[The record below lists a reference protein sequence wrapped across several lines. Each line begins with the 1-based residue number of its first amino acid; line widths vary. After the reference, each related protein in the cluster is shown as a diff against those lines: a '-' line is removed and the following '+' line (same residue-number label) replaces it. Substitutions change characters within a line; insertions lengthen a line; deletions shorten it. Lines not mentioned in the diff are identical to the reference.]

1 MEKIEVEFI
10 LRWITGLMGAYLLGK
25 LVSKFKL
32 PSVIGWLLSG
42 MIFGPYALDLLN
54 TDILNSQVYG
64 HMISTF
70 EVTAGIMVGTDLVWN
85 QLKKTG
91 KSLVAITLA
100 ESIATF
106 LVVSLFFGL
115 IFYFTGIP
123 LYLAII
129 FGGIA
134 LATAPIPSFSVVN
147 EYNTDGPV
155 TKALKSVAVL
165 DDIIAL
171 VIFFSMIAI
180 LSGISA
186 ESAMSPA
193 MIPVILV
200 APLLIGLVP
209 GLIGGYIFPRI
220 KSRGG
225 TILMLIALI
234 LLTVFIGVWANSL
247 METPALNYLLMG
259 MTFSAT
265 FANMVQQS
273 KVNQIVRDSAPL
285 LNLAFLAFIMNLG
298 APLDYRLITSA
309 GLYTVVYI
317 VSRAIGKY
325 GGTYLGAKIAH
336 ASKSVQ
342 KYLGLT
348 LLPHSGVSLI
358 FTGIAANFLNKV
370 APSLTGILVGT
381 IAAAAIINE
390 IIAVI
395 LAKQAFVMAGEIG
408 KGEG

>member
-1 MEKIEVEFI
+1 MEWI

-25 LVSKFKL
+25 LVSEFKL

-42 MIFGPYALDLLN
+42 MIFGPYALDLLS
-54 TDILNSQVYG
+54 TDILNSQWYSYL
-64 HMISTF
+64 ISIF
-70 EVTAGIMVGTDLVWN
+70 EVTAGIMVGTDLVWSR
-85 QLKKTG
+85 LKKTG
-91 KSLVAITLA
+91 KSLVGITIA
-100 ESIATF
+100 ESLTTF
-106 LVVSLFFGL
+106 LVVCLFFGV
-115 IFYFTGIP
+115 IFYFAEIP
-123 LYLAII
+123 FYLAII

-147 EYNTDGPV
+147 EYNTAGPV
-155 TKALKSVAVL
+155 TEALKSVAVL
-165 DDIIAL
+165 DDVVAL
-171 VIFFSMIAI
+171 VIFFSMMAI
-180 LSGISA
+180 LSGTSP
-186 ESAMSPA
+186 ESAISPV
-193 MIPVILV
+193 MIPVILI
-200 APLLIGLVP
+200 APILIGLIP
-209 GLIGGYIFPRI
+209 GFIGGYVFKRI

-225 TILMLIALI
+225 TLLTLVGLI
-234 LLTVFIGVWANSL
+234 LFTTLVGIWANSL

-265 FANMVQQS
+265 FANMVPAS
-273 KVNQIVRDSAPL
+273 KVNQIVRDSAPI

-325 GGTYLGAKIAH
+325 GGTYLGASLTGAPKT
-336 ASKSVQ
+336 VQ

-358 FTGIAANFLNKV
+358 FTGIAANFLSKV
-370 APSLTGILVGT
+370 APSLTSILVGT

-408 KGEG
+408 KGEV